1 MTRKSTGNTA
11 AQVNKWRV
19 IQEQEY
25 KQQRLAQHRAHSI
38 VYMCHHACY
47 IIFASFVFHKYFCR
61 GFVNNEYL
69 NIIQFPSGFLESS
82 FLQLSSGLK
91 MYIFF
96 LEIF

>member
-19 IQEQEY
+19 IQQQEY

-69 NIIQFPSGFLESS
+69 NA
-82 FLQLSSGLK
+82 
-91 MYIFF
+91 
-96 LEIF
+96 